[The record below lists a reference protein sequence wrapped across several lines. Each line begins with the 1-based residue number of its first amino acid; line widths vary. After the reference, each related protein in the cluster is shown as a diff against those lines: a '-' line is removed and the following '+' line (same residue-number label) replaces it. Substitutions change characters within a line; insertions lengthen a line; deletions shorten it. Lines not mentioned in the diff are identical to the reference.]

1 MWAGPLS
8 DALMPI
14 FGKSTPK
21 LAKKGSIDARM
32 KAQVSAREAEAARKA
47 REATAEA
54 MQEAAAAMVMQRATR
69 NRNASS
75 AAETKAKKDL
85 EDQQAAPHSSSHRNS
100 TLCTFCSSAR
110 HPHPIG
116 ALPTP

>member
-1 MWAGPLS
+1 MWAAPLA

-14 FGKSTPK
+14 FGKTTPK

-54 MQEAAAAMVMQRATR
+54 MQEAAAAMVVYYLELGY
-69 NRNASS
+69 SS
-75 AAETKAKKDL
+75 T
-85 EDQQAAPHSSSHRNS
+85 
-100 TLCTFCSSAR
+100 AR
-110 HPHPIG
+110 GPARGHFT
-116 ALPTP
+116 AC